1 VIALIKQHGNDR
13 KTLEAEVAKVEGTAT
28 V

>member
-1 VIALIKQHGNDR
+1 VIALIKKHDNDR